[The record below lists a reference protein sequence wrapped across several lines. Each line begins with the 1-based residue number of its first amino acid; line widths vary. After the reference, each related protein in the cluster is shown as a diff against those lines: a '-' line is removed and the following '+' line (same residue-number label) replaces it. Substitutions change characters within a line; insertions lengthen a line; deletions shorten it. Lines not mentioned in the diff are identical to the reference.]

1 MNNTWLK
8 YLLVFILIVLIQ
20 GLIVN
25 NIELDELVNP
35 MVYPMLILMLPFELS
50 VLATLSVAFIL
61 GISVDG
67 FSNTFGLHASATMFI
82 GYLRPT
88 VLRYIKPRDGYDPSL
103 LPSIHDMGMGWF
115 IGYSSLFLFV
125 HHLWFFS
132 IEILRFDEF
141 FTILLKTLLSTLA
154 SLLLIILLQYI
165 FYTSSKK

>member
-50 VLATLSVAFIL
+50 VLATLAVAFIL

-67 FSNTFGLHASATMFI
+67 FSNTFGLHASAAMFI